1 MKIRFKDI
9 MVLLALFVGG
19 TSCDSFLDVQPKGE
33 VLEGDLLKDAKG
45 FENALY
51 GVYAKMGSTGL
62 YGQELSYYTLD
73 LMAQYY
79 TSTGNEDA
87 TPLIQYDYKNT
98 KAEDRFYN
106 IWCEMYS
113 NIAYVNNVLEHLEHF
128 SPSDMQFY
136 NIYKGEALGLRAF
149 MHFDL
154 LRIFSEQVTVNDAAD
169 GIPYSTRFSLFAPDI
184 LKSKDV
190 YKRIISDLKSSEQ
203 LLDDEDLYTSA
214 SLNANF
220 LKDQNI
226 HFNLQAVRAT
236 LARVYLTEGT
246 LDSALFYAQQVMAAP
261 GLSLLD
267 YTEMAGDMAGKLSK
281 EAIFGIYSKNFA
293 EPVIGIL
300 HNSQSFYSLEM
311 RYDMEQLHQVSG
323 TGNDYRWSMWYT
335 YNATRKKWK
344 LDKFTDT
351 YVLNNTEYS
360 RPAGQIRGINMIRL
374 AEMYYI
380 AAESALKL
388 GDYDQALDY
397 FNELL
402 ESRGLVAL
410 DERMPAETLTIDKI
424 TDDRY
429 KEFVGEGQS
438 FYHMK
443 RLNLNILNVEGQTLT
458 ADKKIYVV
466 DIPSQEF
473 EFRR

>member
-1 MKIRFKDI
+1 MKIRFRNI
-9 MVLLALFVGG
+9 MILLVLFVGG
-19 TSCDSFLDVQPKGE
+19 SSCDSFLDVQPKGE

-51 GVYAKMGSTGL
+51 GVYAKMGTAGL
-62 YGQELSYYTLD
+62 YGQNLSYYALD

-79 TSTGNEDA
+79 TSSNNEEA
-87 TPLIQYDYKNT
+87 EPLMLYDYKNT
-98 KAEDRFYN
+98 KVEDRFYN

-113 NIAYVNNVLEHLEHF
+113 NIAYANNVLEHLEHF

-136 NIYKGEALGLRAF
+136 NIYKGEALGLRGF
-149 MHFDL
+149 MYFDL
-154 LRIFSEQVTVNDAAD
+154 LRIFSEQITENEGAD
-169 GIPYSTRFSLFAPDI
+169 GIPYSTRFSLFAPDM
-184 LKSKDV
+184 LKAKDV
-190 YKRIISDLKSSEQ
+190 YKRIVADLKSAEQ
-203 LLDDEDLYTSA
+203 LLDDEELYASA
-214 SLNANF
+214 SSNANF

-226 HFNLQAVRAT
+226 HFNLQAVQAT
-236 LARVYLTEGT
+236 LARVYLTEGV
-246 LDSALFYAQQVMAAP
+246 LDSALYYARQVIQTP

-267 YTEMAGDMAGKLSK
+267 YTEITGDMAGKLSSK
-281 EAIFGIYSKNFA
+281 ETVFGIYSNFA
-293 EPVIGIL
+293 EPVIKVL
-300 HNSQSFYSLEM
+300 HNSQTAYSLEM
-311 RYDMEQLHQVSG
+311 RYNIQQLYQVDG
-323 TGNDYRWSMWYT
+323 IGNDYRWSAWYT
-335 YNATRKKWK
+335 YNDVTKKWK
-344 LDKFTDT
+344 LDKLTDS
-351 YVLNNTEYS
+351 YVLNNNENS

-374 AEMYYI
+374 SEMYYI

-388 GDYDQALDY
+388 GHYDQALDY

-410 DERMPAETLTIDKI
+410 DERTPAETLTIDKI

-429 KEFVGEGQS
+429 KEFAGEGQS

-443 RLNLNILNVEGQTLT
+443 RLNLDILNVEGKIIP
-458 ADKKIYVV
+458 ADKKVYVV